1 MIFIPVLNDPRADAT
16 HPRRWRRR
24 EGVGPARGPDCRFS
38 GDPVRSAHPG
48 RAM

>member
-1 MIFIPVLNDPRADAT
+1 MNDPRDIPSAREDANAQAAT
-16 HPRRWRRR
+16 RP
-24 EGVGPARGPDCRFS
+24 VDCRFS